1 MLGLGPGLQGGCTWQ
16 TGFFVNEKWVLSLW
30 WSLFQK
36 EALLKYL
43 ETLLETNADHREWGA
58 TRGYIGKGT
67 VFKHH

>member
-1 MLGLGPGLQGGCTWQ
+1 M
-16 TGFFVNEKWVLSLW
+16 NEKWVLSLW

-43 ETLLETNADHREWGA
+43 ETLLETNADHREWGV
-58 TRGYIGKGT
+58 TRGYICKGT